1 MVTDAVLDK
10 SKPLLDYLNK
20 IVQDEEGN
28 QAVVWRPWTGT
39 LVRDKEPSYGQSGG
53 MGNEDNSLGR
63 SFHYENIKYGEP
75 EFRQMAGDGE
85 FNKEQKLLI
94 LGEALPEGTEKL
106 ECKKCSEHNRI
117 TMEDS
122 TCEQ

>member
-39 LVRDKEPSYGQSGG
+39 LVRDKEPSYGQSG
-53 MGNEDNSLGR
+53 